1 MRVLDLVK
9 DLIFLIGFMECF
21 VQLYFILKEGNLF
34 WEVIEVVFF
43 IMVVIV
49 KSVDLENNL
58 IFVEVLE
65 GVVCFLEIVY
75 MVV

>member
-1 MRVLDLVK
+1 M
-9 DLIFLIGFMECF
+9 
-21 VQLYFILKEGNLF
+21 
-34 WEVIEVVFF
+34 IEVVFF

-75 MVV
+75 MVVWYISIELVGEMSEVVDWNF